1 MSKLKQK
8 QADQAQ
14 DFEREKE
21 GVIAMRDLLE
31 AGVHFGHQTRRWNP
45 KMAPYIFTARNGIHV
60 IDLQKSIPLINQ
72 AYAYVKDT
80 VKKGNSVLF
89 VGTKKQAQ
97 EAIKTEALR
106 ASMPFI
112 NNRWLGGFL
121 TNNQTIHS
129 SITKLKRLKKQQE
142 DGSLNKLSKKE
153 ASQLNKKYTR
163 LNNYLGGV
171 KDMVA
176 MPSAIFIVDTN
187 KEYLAIQE
195 AKKKGIKII
204 GIVDTN
210 ANPQDIDFPIPANDD
225 AIRAIK
231 LLCELFANAVID
243 GQKEQVAYAQ
253 AQETQDS

>member
-8 QADQAQ
+8 QAEQTYNSEISA
-14 DFEREKE
+14 E
-21 GVIAMRDLLE
+21 GVISMRDLLE
-31 AGVHFGHQTRRWNP
+31 AGVHFGHQTKRWNP

-72 AYAYVKDT
+72 AYAFVKDT
-80 VKKGNSVLF
+80 VKKGNSILF

-106 ASMPFI
+106 AGMPFI

-129 SITKLKRLKKQQE
+129 SINKLKKLKKQQD
-142 DGSLNKLSKKE
+142 DGSMDRLSKKE

-163 LNNYLGGV
+163 LSNYLGGV

-176 MPSAIFIVDTN
+176 MPAALFIVDTN

-204 GIVDTN
+204 GVVDTN

-231 LLCELFANAVID
+231 LICELFANAVID
-243 GQKEQVAYAQ
+243 GQKEQVSFAQ
-253 AQETQDS
+253 SQKSQQA